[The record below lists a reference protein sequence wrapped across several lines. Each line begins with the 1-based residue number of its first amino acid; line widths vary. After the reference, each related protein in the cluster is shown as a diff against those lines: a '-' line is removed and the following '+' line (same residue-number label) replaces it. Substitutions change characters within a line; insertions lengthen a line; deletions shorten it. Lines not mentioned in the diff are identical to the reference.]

1 MIYTTKTNGQ
11 GKENR
16 QNQKGKK
23 IMTNEEMKMN
33 ETKVTAVKMMN
44 ANSAERKEA
53 EKMMG
58 CKFEDMSKE
67 QKVLATICLAA
78 FDGVWNRG

>member
-1 MIYTTKTNGQ
+1 
-11 GKENR
+11 
-16 QNQKGKK
+16 
-23 IMTNEEMKMN
+23 MN
-33 ETKVTAVKMMN
+33 ETKATAMKMMN

-67 QKVLATICLAA
+67 QRVLAAICLAA
-78 FDGVWNRG
+78 FDGAWNRG

>member
-1 MIYTTKTNGQ
+1 
-11 GKENR
+11 
-16 QNQKGKK
+16 
-23 IMTNEEMKMN
+23 MTNEEMKMN
-33 ETKVTAVKMMN
+33 ETKATAVKMMN
-44 ANSAERKEA
+44 ASSAEHKET

-67 QKVLATICLAA
+67 QKVLAAICLAA